1 MAEPFLAEIRVFTFN
16 FPPQGW
22 AQCNG
27 ALLPMQQNQAL
38 YSLVGT
44 TFGGD
49 GKTTVGIP
57 NLQGRVPINP
67 SPQFPYGK
75 SGGEAAHVLTISEMP
90 AHAHTA
96 TANNAVAATQR
107 APTDSYW
114 SMIDQGTLAYSKV
127 APNGTM
133 SATALK
139 PAGGSAAHNNMQPYL
154 VLNYCI
160 ALVGLYPPRQ

>member
-67 SPQFPYGK
+67 GPQFPYGK

-90 AHAHTA
+90 AHTHTA

-114 SMIDQGTLAYSKV
+114 SMINQGTLAYSQV
-127 APNGTM
+127 APNSTM
-133 SATALK
+133 SATAIK